1 MSTTSKPKIYL
12 LVTCPFC
19 LKLRIFLSEAGI
31 ADQFELVEFESGDD
45 THQAVRNRMIE
56 AGLKPSFPA
65 AELGADGE
73 FTTETN
79 DLIARF
85 AKDAN
90 VDPSKMPLLAYYE
103 KGVFPRIGAMHKE
116 LQELKAAQPQSK

>member
-1 MSTTSKPKIYL
+1 MSTTPKPKIYL
-12 LVTCPFC
+12 LLSCPYC

-31 ADQFELVEFESGDD
+31 ADRFELVEFQSGDD
-45 THQAVRNRMIE
+45 THQAVRNRMIA

-65 AELGADGE
+65 AELGAEGE

-85 AKDAN
+85 AKETN

-103 KGVFPRIGAMHKE
+103 KGVFPRVGEMHKE
-116 LQELKAAQPQSK
+116 LQELKAAKG